1 LEQRVAAL
9 SERLDGLERQSG
21 STAESAAPQQ
31 ERGAVS
37 RRGMLRTAAATGVGA
52 VAGVVLAGAPAAHAA
67 AGDNMIL
74 GPNNNAGNASTAL
87 QSAAST
93 DAFAVSQTGAQGVVV
108 HATTSTSSGTVIM
121 AEGLNAASAAP
132 VVWGTSAGSGFAIY
146 GMANGTGRA
155 VAGFVAPTSS
165 AASAV
170 YGATLGTGAGIE
182 GKALNGRGAK
192 FTGRFAQVN
201 LVPGTSTTHP
211 SHGGVAGDL
220 YVDLNSRL
228 WFCRGANA
236 WVQVV

>member
-1 LEQRVAAL
+1 MERRVAEL
-9 SERLDGLERQSG
+9 SARLDGLEQQSA
-21 STAESAAPQQ
+21 SPTAPQEQ
-31 ERGAVS
+31 PAGMT

-52 VAGVVLAGAPAAHAA
+52 VAGAVLVGAPAAHAS

-74 GPNNNAGNASTAL
+74 GPNNNAGNASTGL

-93 DAFAVSQTGAQGVVV
+93 DAFAVSQTGAQGTAV
-108 HATTSTSSGTVIM
+108 HATTSSSTGTVIL
-121 AEGLNAASAAP
+121 AEGLNASSAAP
-132 VVWGTSAGSGFAIY
+132 VLQGTSAGSGFAVY

-155 VAGFVAPTSS
+155 VAGYVASASS
-165 AASAV
+165 SASAV
-170 YGATLGTGAGIE
+170 YGASLGTGYGIE

-192 FTGRFAQVN
+192 FTGRFAQIT
-201 LVPGTSTTHP
+201 LAPGTSTTHP

-228 WFCRGANA
+228 WFCRGANN